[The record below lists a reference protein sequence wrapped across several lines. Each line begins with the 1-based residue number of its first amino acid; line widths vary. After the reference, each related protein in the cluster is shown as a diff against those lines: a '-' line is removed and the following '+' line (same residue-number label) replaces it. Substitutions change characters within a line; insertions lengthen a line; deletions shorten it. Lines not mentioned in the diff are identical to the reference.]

1 MHSERCTNYWE
12 GPQFREYFVKLPREF
27 GHSFSRAQL
36 FQISKLK
43 NREFLKCPIGYSLG
57 VVMLENHILWISL
70 KSVGNLCG
78 YLTMLFVSLFIH
90 NSKRA
95 SLDFDPYRPNPAL
108 VRKPSTSRLA
118 DVQHWALCTR
128 HLQSSFIITQLVCMA
143 SNWLLTGNQIPGF
156 NVWERLLTSDNLM
169 TRYSRNWGSSQ

>member
-1 MHSERCTNYWE
+1 MHLERCTNYWE
-12 GPQFREYFVKLPREF
+12 GPQFHEYFVKLTREF

-43 NREFLKCPIGYSLG
+43 NRE
-57 VVMLENHILWISL
+57 ISQM
-70 KSVGNLCG
+70 SQRVLCG
-78 YLTMLFVSLFIH
+78 RRHARGPYSMNILEICGELMWLSDDALRFSFIH

-118 DVQHWALCTR
+118 DVEHCALCTR
-128 HLQSSFIITQLVCMA
+128 HLQSTLIITELVCMA
-143 SNWLLTGNQIPGF
+143 SNLLLTGNQIPGS
-156 NVWERLLTSDNLM
+156 NVREPLLTSDNLM